1 MFSKGKKTEQPKS
14 NTNNAPGRSLSVPK
28 LTSPGV
34 APSIVSANLRVT
46 GDLESDGDI
55 QIDGAVDGDVRSKS
69 VTVGEHA
76 VVSGAIVAQTVHVS
90 GTVKGQINGKVVELM
105 RSAKVT
111 GDVVHESLAIEAGAF
126 IQGLCRHAEGSGQLL
141 GEVDGGGQEQP
152 TPNLVVDASDGK
164 AADRAPKA
172 NVGVAASGG
181 KG

>member
-1 MFSKGKKTEQPKS
+1 MFSKGKNTEQSKP
-14 NTNNAPGRSLSVPK
+14 TGNAPSRSLSVPK

-55 QIDGAVDGDVRSKS
+55 QIDGAVDGDVRSNS

-111 GDVVHESLAIEAGAF
+111 GDIVHETLSIEAGAF
-126 IQGLCRHAEGSGQLL
+126 IQGLCRHAEGSGQFSA
-141 GEVDGGGQEQP
+141 GVDANGQEKP
-152 TPNLVVDASDGK
+152 TPNLVVDASASD
-164 AADRAPKA
+164 AENSNAPKTA
-172 NVGVAASGG
+172 KVGIASPAA
-181 KG
+181 